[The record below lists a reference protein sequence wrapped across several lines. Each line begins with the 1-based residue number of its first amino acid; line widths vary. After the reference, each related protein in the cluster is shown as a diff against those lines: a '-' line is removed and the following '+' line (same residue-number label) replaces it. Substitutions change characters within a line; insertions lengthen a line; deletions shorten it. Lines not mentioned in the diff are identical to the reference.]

1 MAQIHFSGD
10 RKVKLRLDYS
20 HGSCIVLAVLCLTVP
35 LDWIA
40 AAFFAAL
47 VHELSHVLAVLLMGG
62 RIESMMIS
70 ERGAVMDVSPMT
82 SGRKLICIL
91 AGPAGSLGLMAVC
104 RYFPKTALCGLMQGA
119 YNLLPIYPLDG
130 GQAVRCVLDII
141 CSPQKSEKW
150 CGRISV
156 GTVVIAVIVLIF
168 SGFRWDLGSFP
179 VMAAGLL
186 VHRWVSGKICLQR
199 KPFGSTIGT
208 PYKMR

>member
-1 MAQIHFSGD
+1 M
-10 RKVKLRLDYS
+10 
-20 HGSCIVLAVLCLTVP
+20 LAVLCLTVP
-35 LDWIA
+35 PDWIA
-40 AAFFAAL
+40 AAVLAAF
-47 VHELSHVLAVLLMGG
+47 VHELSHVLAVLLFGG
-62 RIESMMIS
+62 RIEALDVS
-70 ERGAVMDVSPMT
+70 ERGAVMDATPLT
-82 SGRKLICIL
+82 PCKELICIL
-91 AGPAGSLGLMAVC
+91 AGPAGSLGLILVC
-104 RYFPKTALCGLMQGA
+104 RYLPKTAICGLVHGA

-179 VMAAGLL
+179 VLAAGLL